1 MNFLQRTATIAP
13 PGYNRW
19 LVPPAA
25 IALHMCIWQIYG
37 FSVFKKPL
45 AQALGVTAPTAGDW
59 TQPEVGLSFS
69 IALAVLGVSAAL
81 FGSWR
86 LRLAGVAPGGGDH
99 FLQLRVRTVD
109 AAGTPSPWLPG
120 PATTARLRDVHIEV
134 MPAPRALRS
143 LMTATHDAVFPALD
157 IFFEPGQPVIR
168 TAETIDCKED
178 FVFTARGTPLLRSL
192 ADLRGKVVGITHGYP
207 YSREVMAAN
216 GYTLEVAV
224 SDELNIRKLAAGRID
239 AFVLDEKTGVKAAEA
254 LGLSGAIQYDRLAP
268 VSRQE
273 VYVAFQA
280 NERGRELAARTSE
293 ALRQMKASG
302 RYQAITHG
310 ITFARGCSGR

>member
-1 MNFLQRTATIAP
+1 MIESIPERPRAALVCLLACACGLFAAP
-13 PGYNRW
+13 SLWASPGA
-19 LVPPAA
+19 PPAA
-25 IALHMCIWQIYG
+25 TRAARIDFATFLIPVHVESAEQGLFIELMR
-37 FSVFKKPL
+37 
-45 AQALGVTAPTAGDW
+45 
-59 TQPEVGLSFS
+59 EV
-69 IALAVLGVSAAL
+69 AA
-81 FGSWR
+81 
-86 LRLAGVAPGGGDH
+86 
-99 FLQLRVRTVD
+99 
-109 AAGTPSPWLPG
+109 
-120 PATTARLRDVHIEV
+120 TARLRDVHIEV